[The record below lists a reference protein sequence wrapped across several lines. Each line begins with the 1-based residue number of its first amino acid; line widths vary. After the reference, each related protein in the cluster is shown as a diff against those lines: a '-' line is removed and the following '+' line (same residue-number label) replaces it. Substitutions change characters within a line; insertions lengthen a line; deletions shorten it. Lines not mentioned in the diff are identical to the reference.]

1 MAKYLILRLLDAIP
15 TVFLVLLLVFIAM
28 RILPGDPA
36 IAALGDMATTEQLQ
50 MFRERMGLNEPL
62 WLQFI
67 NFVKGVLTL
76 DFGTSMMSNNDVVA
90 LIAYNLPYTIE
101 LTIVAML
108 MGIIA
113 GVPLGV
119 MAATHRNKA
128 PDAAVR
134 GFSLIGYAIP
144 DFYLGALLLIT
155 FALNLG
161 WFPINGGGE
170 GFADRMYH
178 VFLPALTLA
187 FVKARLHR
195 PADPHLAAR
204 GARQGLHPHG
214 ARQGR
219 QGEPGDLPPRPAQRA
234 AAAHHRPRAQPA
246 RHALRL
252 GGDRARLQPPG
263 HRQAADRRHR
273 RARLPGDPGRRRR
286 LRHVRR
292 GHQPADGPP
301 LHRRRPAHPGALHD
315 RPHQRPHPAARPRG
329 EPA

>member
-76 DFGTSMMSNNDVVA
+76 ELGTSMMSNNDVVA

-134 GFSLIGYAIP
+134 GFSLIGYAVP

-155 FALNLG
+155 FSLNLG

-187 FVKARLHR
+187 FVKSAFIARLTRTSLLEVLGKDYVRTARAKGAKESRVIYRHGLRNALLPLTTGLGLSLLATLSGSVAIELVFNR
-195 PADPHLAAR
+195 PGIGKLLIGAIAERDYPVIQGGVVVFAMFVVIINLLMDLLYIAVDPR
-204 GARQGLHPHG
+204 IRV
-214 ARQGR
+214 
-219 QGEPGDLPPRPAQRA
+219 
-234 AAAHHRPRAQPA
+234 
-246 RHALRL
+246 HA
-252 GGDRARLQPPG
+252 
-263 HRQAADRRHR
+263 
-273 RARLPGDPGRRRR
+273 
-286 LRHVRR
+286 
-292 GHQPADGPP
+292 
-301 LHRRRPAHPGALHD
+301 
-315 RPHQRPHPAARPRG
+315 
-329 EPA
+329 